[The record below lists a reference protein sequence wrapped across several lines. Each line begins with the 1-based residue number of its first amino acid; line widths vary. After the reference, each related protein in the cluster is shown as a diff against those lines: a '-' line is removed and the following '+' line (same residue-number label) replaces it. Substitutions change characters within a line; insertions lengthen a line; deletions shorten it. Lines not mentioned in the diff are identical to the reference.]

1 MTGSRAS
8 KLALAVLCSAVLVGC
23 GQGKSVGSDRTVHIA
38 LSEYRLRPDSI
49 RAAAGYIDIQVR
61 NYGRLTHNLVISRK
75 GVTAGSTKPIWPG
88 QHAEMTVSLPPGTYS
103 LASTMLSDQALG
115 AYGTLVVTR

>member
-1 MTGSRAS
+1 MMRPRAL
-8 KLALAVLCSAVLVGC
+8 KLLLVAALAAALGGC
-23 GQGKSVGSDRTVHIA
+23 GKTQGVAGDRSLHIA
-38 LSEYRLRPDSI
+38 ITEYRLRPDNI
-49 RAAAGYIDIQVR
+49 RVQAGYLDISVR
-61 NYGRLTHNLVISRK
+61 NYGRLTHNLVISSH

-115 AYGTLVVTR
+115 AYGTLTVTR